1 MTETTEEYRPFAAQ
15 LSNVYLTILAL
26 FCFKLF
32 VRITLNLLTHFYI
45 IKGNRREAARI
56 SADFYANGQGYGK
69 YTSRSVGLIFFINFG
84 LFEWIY
90 FDAYATILLM
100 VSRHSVI

>member
-1 MTETTEEYRPFAAQ
+1 LGWHTAGHSLSCHKTFLKQTAMTETSDDYRPFTAQ

-45 IKGNRREAARI
+45 IKGNRKEAARI
-56 SADFYANGQGYGK
+56 SAEFYENGQGHGK
-69 YTSRSVGLIFFINFG
+69 
-84 LFEWIY
+84 
-90 FDAYATILLM
+90 
-100 VSRHSVI
+100 